1 MARQS
6 LAVVE
11 RYFAEM
17 STAPI
22 IQLPT
27 AADVRS
33 AFAEPLPRHATP
45 FPEAL
50 ATVRDVIYPL
60 SRHDGHPRF
69 FGYVASPGSAVA
81 TMGDLLTAALNA
93 NVTSWRSAPAPAEI
107 EHLVIEWIKTAIG
120 FPASGAGQ
128 LVSGGS
134 MANFSGLAAAR
145 SAKAPDFTRTGDFGP
160 RKPRLYISREGHF
173 SNHKAA
179 RLLGYGVENV
189 RTVAVDARFRMD
201 LRDLERQI
209 RADAAAGYAPACV
222 VANAGTT
229 NTGAIDPLA
238 GVADIARRY
247 GMWMHVDGAYGGFAR
262 LAPSAREK
270 LAGVELAD
278 SVSLD
283 PHKWLYATMGC
294 GCVLYRDPA
303 VARATFAYD
312 ADYTRPIGLE
322 HDEAFVFWDFG
333 PELSRPFRALTV
345 WLQFKVHG
353 ADALAAAMERNMACA
368 RRLAQLVEEAP
379 DMELLAPVELSV
391 VCFRH
396 RPKGFAGELDA
407 FNERLLVELQ
417 RGGSSYLSNTRIDG
431 AFALRACVL
440 NYRTTE
446 SDIDR
451 LMEDVRAAGA
461 RVSSTA

>member
-1 MARQS
+1 MALAPDADPAQVHDMARQS

-262 LAPSAREK
+262 LAPSARSRSGCNSRCT
-270 LAGVELAD
+270 APTRSPPPWSATWRARGVWR
-278 SVSLD
+278 SL
-283 PHKWLYATMGC
+283 W
-294 GCVLYRDPA
+294 R
-303 VARATFAYD
+303 R
-312 ADYTRPIGLE
+312 RPIWSCWRRWSFPWSASATGRR
-322 HDEAFVFWDFG
+322 D
-333 PELSRPFRALTV
+333 SRASWTRSTSAC
-345 WLQFKVHG
+345 WWSCS
-353 ADALAAAMERNMACA
+353 AAA
-368 RRLAQLVEEAP
+368 
-379 DMELLAPVELSV
+379 
-391 VCFRH
+391 
-396 RPKGFAGELDA
+396 
-407 FNERLLVELQ
+407 
-417 RGGSSYLSNTRIDG
+417 
-431 AFALRACVL
+431 
-440 NYRTTE
+440 
-446 SDIDR
+446 
-451 LMEDVRAAGA
+451 AATSPIPA
-461 RVSSTA
+461 STAPSPCAPAFSTIARPRAI